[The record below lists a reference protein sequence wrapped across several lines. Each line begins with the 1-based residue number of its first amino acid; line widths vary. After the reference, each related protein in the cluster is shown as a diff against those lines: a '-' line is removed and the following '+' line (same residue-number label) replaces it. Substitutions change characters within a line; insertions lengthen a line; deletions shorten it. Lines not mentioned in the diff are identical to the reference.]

1 MNDAIKTKVTAPKLT
16 EAQRRVLATK
26 DGMYVHGGD
35 IAAAKALVRRGFG
48 SMTDDGYCRY
58 SNEQYI
64 FSANDAGRAA
74 LRGES

>member
-1 MNDAIKTKVTAPKLT
+1 MSAPKLT

-35 IAAAKALVRRGFG
+35 IAAAKALVRKGLG
-48 SMTDDGYCRY
+48 SITDDGYSRY
-58 SNEQYI
+58 NNEQYI

-74 LRGES
+74 LKEQS